1 MKQNSFYLTTTLPY
15 VNAELHMGHAL
26 EFIRA
31 DAIARYKKLQGFDVF
46 FNTGTDEHGTKILE
60 KAQEEGMEV
69 QNFVDKNFSK
79 FKESLESFGMSKDIH
94 FIRTTDENHVKLAQE
109 FWSRVYNN
117 GYIYKK
123 NYEAKYCVGCES
135 EKTDSELNE
144 AGFCP
149 DHDGRELQTISEE
162 NYFFKYSSF
171 TDKLLKFYGEN
182 PNFIIPEFRYNEI
195 KMFVERGLND
205 FSISRLA
212 SKMPWGIPVPNDP
225 EHVMYVWFDALTN
238 YINTLDWQN
247 NKEQFEKYWVSGTPT
262 QYCGKDNTRFQG
274 AMWQAMLMA
283 ADFPNSNQIVVNGF
297 ITGDGGVKMSKTLGN
312 VVNPR
317 EIVEEYGTDALR
329 YFMLREISSFE
340 DSPFTKER
348 FLDAYNSGLA
358 NGLGNLTS
366 RILTLSEKYL
376 AGGEEGVVNS
386 ETEENQDLDEA
397 YKLAFFKYDIKNAC
411 DLIWE
416 KVGNL
421 DKKIQNTEPFK
432 VVKVDLEKGKEL
444 ITEMV
449 KDLGEIARMLVPI
462 MPETS
467 IKIIQLIKENKKPET
482 PLFLRK

>member
-1 MKQNSFYLTTTLPY
+1 MLKKTMTKKTFYLTTTLPY

-31 DAIARYKKLQGFDVF
+31 DVIARYKKLIGYDVF
-46 FNTGTDEHGTKILE
+46 FNTGTDEHGIKILE
-60 KAQEEGMEV
+60 KASEEGLEV
-69 QNFVDKNFSK
+69 QEFVNQNFLK
-79 FKESLESFGMSKDIH
+79 FKESLKAFGMSEDLH

-109 FWSRVYNN
+109 FWNRVYEN

-144 AGFCP
+144 KGFCP
-149 DHDGRELQTISEE
+149 DHDGRELQTINEE

-171 TDKLLKFYGEN
+171 TEKLLKFYEEN
-182 PNFIIPEFRYNEI
+182 PNFIIPEFRFNEM
-195 KMFVERGLND
+195 KAFVSRGLQD
-205 FSISRLA
+205 FSISRLK
-212 SKMPWGIPVPNDP
+212 SKMPWGIPVPNDLD
-225 EHVMYVWFDALTN
+225 HVMYVWFDALTN

-247 NKEQFEKYWVSGTPT
+247 NPEQFQKYWVEGNPT

-297 ITGDGGVKMSKTLGN
+297 IAGDGGVKMSKTLGN

-317 EIVEEYGTDALR
+317 EIAEEYGTDALR

-340 DSPFTKER
+340 DSPFTRER
-348 FLDAYNSGLA
+348 FLESYNSGLA

-376 AGGEEGVVNS
+376 DQCPELN
-386 ETEENQDLDEA
+386 
-397 YKLAFFKYDIKNAC
+397 YDISGTDPRIFLESFHINEYC
-411 DLIWE
+411 NHVWI
-416 KVGNL
+416 
-421 DKKIQNTEPFK
+421 KIQALDRIIQETEPFK
-432 VVKVDLEKGKEL
+432 VIKVDEEKGKVL
-444 ITEMV
+444 IKENIQ
-449 KDLGEIARMLVPI
+449 KLYEIAELLIPI
-462 MPETS
+462 LPETS
-467 IKIIQLIKENKKPET
+467 AKIIELIKENKKPET
-482 PLFLRK
+482 PLFLRR

>member
-1 MKQNSFYLTTTLPY
+1 MKQTSFYLTTTLPY

-60 KAQEEGMEV
+60 KAQEEGIEV

-79 FKESLESFGMSKDIH
+79 FKDSLESFGMSKDIH
-94 FIRTTDENHVKLAQE
+94 FIRTTDENHIKLAQE

-135 EKTDSELNE
+135 EKTHSELNE

-171 TDKLLKFYGEN
+171 TEKLLKFYEDN

-283 ADFPNSNQIVVNGF
+283 ADFQNSNQIVVNGF

-340 DSPFTKER
+340 DSPFTRER
-348 FLDAYNSGLA
+348 FLDAYNAGLA

-376 AGGEEGVVNS
+376 KDFSLSRGFLIPPQISLSLEQYKINEAMNAIWNLIDILDKYIQ
-386 ETEENQDLDEA
+386 ETQAFRVIKTDEDKGKA
-397 YKLAFFKYDIKNAC
+397 LIIEYVTRLYDIGKS
-411 DLIWE
+411 
-416 KVGNL
+416 
-421 DKKIQNTEPFK
+421 
-432 VVKVDLEKGKEL
+432 LEAFL
-444 ITEMV
+444 
-449 KDLGEIARMLVPI
+449 
-462 MPETS
+462 PETS
-467 IKIIQLIKENKKPET
+467 IKIIQLIKENKKPEQ
-482 PLFLRK
+482 PLFLRKD